1 MTVICENASVD
12 NVVKSG
18 GRELKKAASVLEW
31 KPGERGQG
39 RVIGHTRQVAGLVE
53 VREVLEFRDRC

>member
-18 GRELKKAASVLEW
+18 GRELKKAASVLE
-31 KPGERGQG
+31 
-39 RVIGHTRQVAGLVE
+39 
-53 VREVLEFRDRC
+53 